1 MVTIEFLL
9 LIGAVLI
16 IISILLAKTFYNIG
30 IPTLLLFIGVGM
42 LAGSEGIGGIDFDNA
57 SLAQS
62 IGIIALVLILF
73 SGGFE
78 TDWTNSKPILKPAF
92 FLATAGVLLTAVI
105 MGVFIMLLLNTS
117 FLWGFLIGSIISSTD
132 AAAVFSI
139 LRAGNIS
146 LKGKL
151 KALLELESGSN
162 DPMAVFLTIV
172 TIELILTP
180 EKTITNLILMF
191 IMQLGIG
198 GAVGFLSGKAIVLII
213 NRLKL
218 FAEGIYPVMVLAMIF
233 LVYSAAAVVGGSG
246 FLAIY
251 IAGVIMSSS
260 QFVHKKSLTGFFDG
274 LAILS
279 QIAMF
284 LTLGLL
290 VYPSRLLYVIGSGML
305 ISIILMI
312 IARPISVFITLM
324 PFRKLNIKEKI
335 LTSWV
340 GLRGAVPIVLATF
353 PLIMGVENSDLIFNL
368 VFFVV
373 LTSTLLQGWTINL
386 ASKLLG
392 LSEPLTEKRNTPLEF
407 KPNEKDDTELFELIV
422 PFNSKI
428 AGSQIV
434 DLNFPSDSRIIMVT
448 RNEKNIIPSGGT
460 VLESGDILS
469 ILVNKNNSET
479 IKNIFV

>member
-1 MVTIEFLL
+1 MITIEFLL

-16 IISILLAKTFYNIG
+16 ITSILLAKAVYNIG
-30 IPTLLLFIGVGM
+30 IPTLLLFIGVGI
-42 LAGSEGIGGIDFDNA
+42 LAGSEGIGGIYFDDA

-62 IGIIALVLILF
+62 IGIIALIFILF
-73 SGGFE
+73 SGGLD
-78 TDWTNSKPILKPAF
+78 TNWTNSKPIIKPAF
-92 FLATAGVLLTAVI
+92 LLATVGVLLTAI
-105 MGVFIMLLLNTS
+105 IIGVFIMLILETS

-162 DPMAVFLTIV
+162 DPMAIFLTIA
-172 TIELILTP
+172 TIELILSP
-180 EKTITNLILMF
+180 EKTILSLILMF

-198 GAVGFLSGKAIVLII
+198 GALGFASGKAMVLIT
-213 NRLKL
+213 NKLKL

-233 LVYSAAAVVGGSG
+233 LVYSATSIVGGSG

-251 IAGVIMSSS
+251 VAGVIMSSS
-260 QFVHKKSLTGFFDG
+260 QFVHKKALTGFFDG

-290 VYPSRLLYVIGSGML
+290 VFPSHLFDVIGSGLL
-305 ISIILMI
+305 ISIILMLV
-312 IARPISVFITLM
+312 ARPLSVFITLL
-324 PFRKLNIKEKI
+324 PFKLNLREKI

-340 GLRGAVPIVLATF
+340 GLRGAVPIILATF
-353 PLIMGVENSDLIFNL
+353 PLLMGVGNSDLIFNL

-373 LTSTLLQGWTINL
+373 LTSSLLQGWTINL

-392 LSEPLTEKRNTPLEF
+392 LSEPFEEKRNAPLEF
-407 KPNEKDDTELFELIV
+407 TPNGKDDTELFELIV

-434 DLNFPSDSRIIMVT
+434 DLNFPEDSRIIMVT
-448 RNEKNIIPSGGT
+448 RDEKNIIPSGGT
-460 VLESGDILS
+460 VLENGDILS
-469 ILVNKNNSET
+469 ILVNKNNIEI
-479 IKNIFV
+479 IKKIFL